1 MPTNAYQ
8 EARAKK
14 AARIADYLQ
23 SIGVTSAQL
32 RYISTNGTGPHDE
45 WWEAAATIAG
55 SKVPSEATRAMVI
68 EMLEGR
74 EKVRKQVESMTE
86 EQVFGRFA
94 R

>member
-1 MPTNAYQ
+1 
-8 EARAKK
+8 
-14 AARIADYLQ
+14 
-23 SIGVTSAQL
+23 
-32 RYISTNGTGPHDE
+32 
-45 WWEAAATIAG
+45 
-55 SKVPSEATRAMVI
+55 MVI